1 MRLRHLA
8 SRRAVVAKERK
19 QIRKFVFCYDGFDF
33 KEIAEMLETQN
44 VFVVSSIFNEQVL
57 EEASLAAV
65 EWMATEDAKK
75 IKTGN
80 FMQKSVFTP
89 LYWGLMDYDKAIS
102 IETLAVLGRM
112 LGYCQMANGSCSA
125 SLSTIA
131 RQVHLSLRTVKRC
144 VKILE
149 VRGYMD
155 DLTPNRL
162 KAPHSYEPT
171 ERLIKIL
178 SKAGV
183 AIHDK

>member
-1 MRLRHLA
+1 MLA
-8 SRRAVVAKERK
+8 NPKVIE
-19 QIRKFVFCYDGFDF
+19 
-33 KEIAEMLETQN
+33 EN
-44 VFVVSSIFNEQVL
+44 VFVVADEALVQLNNDAYALFNEVL
-57 EEASLAAV
+57 
-65 EWMATEDAKK
+65 ATEDAKR

-149 VRGYMD
+149 ARGYMD

-183 AIHDK
+183 ATHDK